1 MEGMHDV
8 YLLTG
13 SNLGDRA
20 QMLGRALRHIRRK
33 VGRVMQR
40 SSVYQTEPWGYE
52 DHRPFLNQ
60 AIKVRTRMSPAE
72 VLSAILQIEL
82 VLGRIRQAD
91 QYVARVIDID
101 ILFYDNFI
109 LSHKHLTIPHPL
121 LHARRF
127 VLVPMAEIA
136 PDLEHPVLG
145 LSIREL
151 LTACPDENMVEAV
164 DVAAVY
170 GLTPRQRGGQ

>member
-1 MEGMHDV
+1 MHDV

-20 QMLGRALRHIRRK
+20 RMLSLALQHIREK
-33 VGRVMQR
+33 VGRIVRR
-40 SSVYQTEPWGYE
+40 SSVYQTEPWGFE

-60 AIKVRTRMSPAE
+60 AIRVKTRLSPSE
-72 VLSAILQIEL
+72 LLSALLQIEL

-91 QYVARVIDID
+91 RYVSRVIDID
-101 ILFYDNFI
+101 ILFYDQLI

-127 VLVPMAEIA
+127 VLAPMAEIA

-145 LSIREL
+145 MSITEL
-151 LTACPDENMVEAV
+151 LLLCPDPLQVEAV
-164 DVAAVY
+164 QVGAGY
-170 GLTPRQRGGQ
+170 GLTPRQRGGR

>member
-1 MEGMHDV
+1 MEGLHDV

-20 QMLGRALRHIRRK
+20 QMLGAALRHIRRRL
-33 VGRVMQR
+33 GRVVQR
-40 SSVYQTEPWGYE
+40 SSVYQTEPWGFD

-60 AIKVRTRMSPAE
+60 AVRVRTRLSPAE
-72 VLSAILQIEL
+72 VLSEILQIEL

-91 QYVARVIDID
+91 HYVARVIDID
-101 ILFYDNFI
+101 ILFYDNLI

-127 VLVPMAEIA
+127 VLVPLAEIA
-136 PDLEHPVLG
+136 PDLEHPVMG
-145 LSIREL
+145 VKVKEL
-151 LTACPDENMVEAV
+151 LGECDDQNMVEV
-164 DVAAVY
+164 VEVAAVR
-170 GLTPRQRGGQ
+170 GLIPRQRGE